1 MTDEQFVAWLR
12 TMPDVGTALYR
23 LREMQQLTQQ
33 EVAELTGVSRPYI
46 AHVER
51 GDRMPERDTVIAIL
65 LAALSLPI
73 RQANRVLLLAKY
85 APLHHVQLAK
95 APIRGHGAIAI
106 GALLRLD
113 GGVGVGVDSR
123 GR

>member
-33 EVAELTGVSRPYI
+33 EVAELAGVSRPYV

-51 GDRMPERDTVIAIL
+51 SDRMPERDTLIAIL

-73 RQANRVLLLAKY
+73 PQANRVLLFAKY
-85 APLHHVQLAK
+85 APMHHITLALFGTQR
-95 APIRGHGAIAI
+95 PDMQVP
-106 GALLRLD
+106 L
-113 GGVGVGVDSR
+113 
-123 GR
+123 